1 LVFLLCQNNWNYSI
15 PLAEEGT
22 ASALMDFPEATTRN
36 IAATSSGAYAPR
48 MSNDSKPQG
57 HLREGHM
64 RLIALLMYVAKQK
77 QKSQVTVERLF
88 RRLMLPRRH

>member
-1 LVFLLCQNNWNYSI
+1 MGRNDSVAQMRQI
-15 PLAEEGT
+15 VEKAHEGY
-22 ASALMDFPEATTRN
+22 AS
-36 IAATSSGAYAPR
+36 R

-64 RLIALLMYVAKQK
+64 RLIALLMYVAAQK